1 MQNLTLICIA
11 LIDVRKGKDIPSRRQ
26 EYHCRQ
32 FIVGKTD
39 SESEDS
45 DVEDGEG
52 ENATEDSDDETED
65 ELDEQ
70 DKELKKRDHV
80 TELDVT

>member
-1 MQNLTLICIA
+1 MSGRVKIYRRDAKNIIADNSLWERLTA
-11 LIDVRKGKDIPSRRQ
+11 RV
-26 EYHCRQ
+26 
-32 FIVGKTD
+32 KTAMWN
-39 SESEDS
+39 
-45 DVEDGEG
+45 GEG